1 MKLKNGF
8 TLVEMMAV
16 VILLGLVSLIA
27 IPAVNTTIKNTRK
40 STFENSAY
48 GVIEAGKLYY
58 QNRELLGLEL
68 NDTTFTFPEATG
80 LEVNGDKPESG
91 KMLLT
96 SKGNIKLAISNGK
109 YCARKGYE
117 TSKIT
122 IDEDITNCT
131 LESIGEESTDIKDCE
146 CEECICE
153 ECPVIEDIKI
163 TELVLSAE
171 SVSIIPNGT
180 YQINDSAKP
189 INASNKTLSYKS
201 NDESIAIVNELG
213 IITGIK
219 AGETSITVTTTDGS
233 NISKTVDVIVREQIQ
248 NVTLDKTEV
257 EIKVGE
263 SINIIPTITPTTAAI
278 KTLKWESSDTSIAI
292 VENGII
298 GGLGVGT
305 TTITAST
312 QDGTNITKTINVKV
326 LEADPNLNFEIVGG
340 TSEPTNPIE
349 NTIWI
354 NSDTEI
360 GEYQF
365 CSTEPTK
372 RPDGTSL
379 QNGDVWFKTGSISG
393 ISLNLLKQNN
403 IDVQIVSTY
412 QYINSNW
419 VLINSKIY
427 KNNNWENSST
437 YLYYNGEKTTSF
449 NSYTYD
455 ICSPA
460 TKQFIDVN
468 TYIDIHVYGNTG
480 SKDCLSGI
488 VYRTVNTVD
497 VTDYHTLGIVYTTV
511 EYINYDYSESA
522 IRIGSSIASTNRINQ
537 SAGATLH
544 GTIGEKTIK
553 EIDISS
559 LNGAHYIG
567 IENKVQSG
575 THSSINTLIHEIYLK

>member
-1 MKLKNGF
+1 MKVKEKGF
-8 TLVEMMAV
+8 TLVELIAV
-16 VILLGLVSLIA
+16 IILLGIIALIA

-326 LEADPNLNFEIVGG
+326 LEAGPNVTQG
-340 TSEPTNPIE
+340 TATEADVLSGKTFYA
-349 NTIWI
+349 
-354 NSDTEI
+354 SDNE
-360 GEYQF
+360 
-365 CSTEPTK
+365 
-372 RPDGTSL
+372 L
-379 QNGDVWFKTGSISG
+379 KTGELVKGKYGSFSVTYNGQSVTI
-393 ISLNLLKQNN
+393 NLGFKPTYFMIFGASQSPWVKYWETFNSAGN
-403 IDVQIVSTY
+403 IVSAQRAICGTTDDTGQQFSVSY
-412 QYINSNW
+412 QETS
-419 VLINSKIY
+419 VVVTKLSP
-427 KNNNWENSST
+427 SRSQ
-437 YLYYNGEKTTSF
+437 LGSF
-449 NSYTYD
+449 N
-455 ICSPA
+455 
-460 TKQFIDVN
+460 
-468 TYIDIHVYGNTG
+468 YI
-480 SKDCLSGI
+480 
-488 VYRTVNTVD
+488 
-497 VTDYHTLGIVYTTV
+497 
-511 EYINYDYSESA
+511 A
-522 IRIGSSIASTNRINQ
+522 F
-537 SAGATLH
+537 
-544 GTIGEKTIK
+544 
-553 EIDISS
+553 
-559 LNGAHYIG
+559 
-567 IENKVQSG
+567 
-575 THSSINTLIHEIYLK
+575 